1 MNKEEIKQF
10 KSLLKQRILRHT
22 NILLDY
28 KFQSA
33 LLKIIEN
40 YEKLYIAKDKTTNYY
55 LKTLAKNGS
64 MPDEAVE
71 MFNLL
76 EENKR

>member
-10 KSLLKQRILRHT
+10 KSLLKQGILRHT

-40 YEKLYIAKDKTTNYY
+40 YEKLYIAKDKTTTYY
-55 LKTLAKNGS
+55 LKTLEKNGY

-76 EENKR
+76 EGNK